1 LALYAFACL
10 AASLPYLG
18 TLELPALSALP
29 AVIAVHHIAYGLG
42 FLMGLLQG
50 AQSGTTSPHPAN
62 FFTALTR

>member
-1 LALYAFACL
+1 LPTLLAL
-10 AASLPYLG
+10 PV
-18 TLELPALSALP
+18 
-29 AVIAVHHIAYGLG
+29 VIAVHHVAYGLG